1 VLDRTAY
8 LAGAD
13 VDRAADLA
21 DAWLD
26 PQVRGVLCAR
36 GGYGA
41 VRLLEHLDWGA
52 LAAAAP
58 KVLVGASDVTV
69 LHEAVGRRL
78 GVVTLFGP
86 MPATE
91 VLAGASSAGERDP
104 GSAEHLRATLFGA
117 QPVIGTDAPVE
128 LVAGRAAG
136 TLVGGTL
143 ALLAAALGT
152 PYAGTAAGGIAVLE
166 DVGEAPYRLDR
177 LATQLLHAGWFDGVR
192 GVVLGTLTRCG
203 EGALDVLHERLSRLG
218 VPVLAGFPV
227 GHGPTQLTLP
237 LGVEATLDTG
247 AGTLTLAQPP
257 LG

>member
-1 VLDRTAY
+1 V
-8 LAGAD
+8 
-13 VDRAADLA
+13 V
-21 DAWLD
+21 
-26 PQVRGVLCAR
+26 CAR

-69 LHEAVGRRL
+69 LHEAFGRRL

-91 VLAGASSAGERDP
+91 VLAGASSAADRDQV
-104 GSAEHLRATLFGA
+104 SADQLRATLFGA
-117 QPVIGTDAPVE
+117 QPVLATDHPVE
-128 LVAGRAAG
+128 LVAGRARG

-143 ALLAAALGT
+143 TLLAATLGT

-177 LATQLLHAGWFDGVR
+177 LATQLLQAGWLDGVR

-203 EGALDVLHERLSRLG
+203 EGALDVLHERLGRLG

-257 LG
+257 LR